1 MSELF
6 NAPIP
11 GQSLT
16 DEPKNYPW
24 ENPPEINDP
33 EEAIAMH
40 MGKFNDPE
48 VIDNMLDLLEIGF
61 PVRAMA
67 ESILTASVAAGW
79 HSIDVSLIIA
89 PFIHEHI
96 ISIANE
102 AGVDYVEGFEVDEEA
117 QQERERQLILAKA
130 SKMLKDTPE
139 GERDAGYEMAM
150 ESLGILDKPEAKYET
165 LQDDTQEEPSVM
177 EDSMVEQEELPVM
190 DDSMMEQEEPQER
203 GLMARG

>member
-1 MSELF
+1 MELF

-33 EEAIAMH
+33 DEALAMH
-40 MGKFNDPE
+40 MSKFNDPE
-48 VIDNMLDLLEIGF
+48 VIDNMLDLLDIGF

-89 PFIHEHI
+89 PAMYEHI

-102 AGVDYVEGFEVDEEA
+102 AGVDYVEGFEEEEEA
-117 QQERERQLILAKA
+117 KQAKERERIRAKVAA
-130 SKMLKDTPE
+130 SLSKTPAAE
-139 GERDAGYEMAM
+139 QDEGYEMAM
-150 ESLGILDKPEAKYET
+150 EALGVLDKPEEEYET
-165 LQDDTQEEPSVM
+165 LQQEGETPEEEP
-177 EDSMVEQEELPVM
+177 
-190 DDSMMEQEEPQER
+190 MMEEAETTEEAPQMQR

>member
-1 MSELF
+1 MELF

-33 EEAIAMH
+33 DEALAMH
-40 MGKFNDPE
+40 MSKFNDPE
-48 VIDNMLDLLEIGF
+48 VIDNMLDLLDIGF

-89 PFIHEHI
+89 PAMHEHI

-102 AGVDYVEGFEVDEEA
+102 AGVDYVEGFEEEEEA
-117 QQERERQLILAKA
+117 KQAKERERIRAKVAA
-130 SKMLKDTPE
+130 SLSKTPTAKQDE
-139 GERDAGYEMAM
+139 GYEMAM
-150 ESLGILDKPEAKYET
+150 EALGVLDKPEEEYET
-165 LQDDTQEEPSVM
+165 LQQEGETPEEEP
-177 EDSMVEQEELPVM
+177 
-190 DDSMMEQEEPQER
+190 MMEEAETTEEAPQMQR

>member
-1 MSELF
+1 MELLK
-6 NAPIP
+6 APIP

-24 ENPPEINDP
+24 ENPPEINTP
-33 EEAIAMH
+33 EEALAMH
-40 MGKFNDPE
+40 MSKFNDPE
-48 VIDNMLDLLEIGF
+48 VIDNMIDLLDLGF

-89 PFIHEHI
+89 PALHEHI

-102 AGVDYVEGFEVDEEA
+102 AGVDYVEGFEEDEEA
-117 QQERERQLILAKA
+117 KQAKERERIRAKVAA
-130 SKMLKDTPE
+130 SLKRTPKSE
-139 GERDAGYEMAM
+139 QDAGYEMAM
-150 ESLGILDKPEAKYET
+150 ESLGILDKPEAEYET
-165 LQDDTQEEPSVM
+165 MQQEDEEMPDM
-177 EDSMVEQEELPVM
+177 EEDQVVEIE
-190 DDSMMEQEEPQER
+190 EEPQMQR

>member
-1 MSELF
+1 MELLK
-6 NAPIP
+6 APIP

-24 ENPPEINDP
+24 ENPPEITDP

-40 MGKFNDPE
+40 MSKFNNPE
-48 VIDNMLDLLEIGF
+48 VIDNMLALLDIGF

-79 HSIDVSLIIA
+79 HSIDVSLIVA

-96 ISIANE
+96 ISMANE
-102 AGVDYVEGFEVDEEA
+102 AGVSYVEGFEKDEEA
-117 QQERERQLILAKA
+117 AQEKERQFILAKA
-130 SKMLKDTPE
+130 TQMLKETPK
-139 GERDAGYEMAM
+139 GEQDAGYDMAM
-150 ESLGILDKPEAKYET
+150 ESLGILDKPEADY
-165 LQDDTQEEPSVM
+165 DTMQEETPEMDTSIM
-177 EDSMVEQEELPVM
+177 ETE
-190 DDSMMEQEEPQER
+190 EEPQQMQR

>member
-1 MSELF
+1 MELLK
-6 NAPIP
+6 APIP

-24 ENPPEINDP
+24 ENPPETSDP

-40 MGKFNDPE
+40 LSKFNSPD
-48 VIDNMLDLLEIGF
+48 VIDNMLDLLDMGF

-67 ESILTASVAAGW
+67 ESILTASVAAGR

-89 PFIHEHI
+89 PFMHEHI

-102 AGVDYVEGFEVDEEA
+102 AGVKYKEGLDESKADKEA
-117 QQERERQLILAKA
+117 KERERIR
-130 SKMLKDTPE
+130 SKVAAALKSTPE
-139 GERDAGYEMAM
+139 EDKDAGYDMAM
-150 ESLGILDKPEAKYET
+150 EAINVLDKPESEYET
-165 LQDDTQEEPSVM
+165 LSEKAAPVEAPMMDQEETSPPMQS
-177 EDSMVEQEELPVM
+177 
-190 DDSMMEQEEPQER
+190 